1 MHINSLGIATMT
13 LVLSVVTESWAVH
26 YRSTIEDAQI
36 KKEFERSQDT
46 GIDPLDLISGSAG
59 DGSSEVSDSA
69 ETLGE
74 KLRDAAKGFHEH
86 AKYFLVSLLPFLAKV
101 DRGEILI
108 SWFDSIVW
116 EDW

>member
-1 MHINSLGIATMT
+1 MT

-46 GIDPLDLISGSAG
+46 GIDPLDLISGSGGAG
-59 DGSSEVSDSA
+59 EGSSEGPDTA
-69 ETLGE
+69 ESLGE

-86 AKYFLVSLLPFLAKV
+86 AKYFLVSFPFIV
-101 DRGEILI
+101 ILI
-108 SWFDSIVW
+108 RRKEMLIG
-116 EDW
+116 